1 MFGWFRPRCPVDPP
15 DKVWIERRMTW
26 LARVLGIERCLDA
39 QVVLPT
45 PKFFPD
51 PYDGEEADVRPL
63 LDRVCC
69 YMGVDPGRFDLHFFD
84 KRLDDDRDPLGF
96 YVGGER
102 ERIEINRSELADPMS
117 LVGTLA
123 HEVAHAILLGEHH
136 IDPEV
141 ADHEYVTDLLT
152 VFLGLGAFTANSVM
166 RESHSLVGQWYMWRI
181 SAKGYL
187 SERSFGYALAF
198 FAWMR
203 GENGAAWEEYLRPN
217 VRPV

>member
-1 MFGWFRPRCPVDPP
+1 
-15 DKVWIERRMTW
+15 
-26 LARVLGIERCLDA
+26 
-39 QVVLPT
+39 
-45 PKFFPD
+45 
-51 PYDGEEADVRPL
+51 
-63 LDRVCC
+63 
-69 YMGVDPGRFDLHFFD
+69 
-84 KRLDDDRDPLGF
+84 
-96 YVGGER
+96 
-102 ERIEINRSELADPMS
+102 
-117 LVGTLA
+117 
-123 HEVAHAILLGEHH
+123 HAILLGEHR

-217 VRPV
+217 VRTVLRDALTYLSKTGDVCSDPTKVSAEARWIGERDEVELLTDLQSPYRGVRLAALWDLRALGTPRPRA